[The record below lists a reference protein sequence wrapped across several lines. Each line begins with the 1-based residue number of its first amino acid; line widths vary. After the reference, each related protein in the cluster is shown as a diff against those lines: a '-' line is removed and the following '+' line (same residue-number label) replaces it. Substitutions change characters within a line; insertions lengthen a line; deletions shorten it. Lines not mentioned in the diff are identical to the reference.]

1 MELDNLSDDERGTL
15 WEYYLI
21 AGEELKALYSNDKP
35 TNKYYNKEANNQI
48 FDIIYYRL
56 KYANLLEEFTQLL
69 LNTSGLTLAWY
80 LGNHELKP
88 LLENLFA
95 QRPVEFFYLYEH
107 LYNKKGDK

>member
-56 KYANLLEEFTQLL
+56 KYAHLLEEFTIKRLGTTKYKL
-69 LNTSGLTLAWY
+69 DFY
-80 LGNHELKP
+80 LETHELKP
-88 LLENLFA
+88 LLEKLFA
-95 QRPVEFFYLYEH
+95 QRPVDFFYLYEH